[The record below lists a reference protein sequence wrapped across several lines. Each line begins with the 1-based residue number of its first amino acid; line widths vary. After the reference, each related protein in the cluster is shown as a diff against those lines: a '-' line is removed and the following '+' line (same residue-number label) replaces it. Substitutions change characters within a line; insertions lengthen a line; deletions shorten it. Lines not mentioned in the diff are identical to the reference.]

1 MPNLTAKQAQF
12 IDEYMVSLNGTQAAI
27 RAGYSR
33 KTARAIA
40 SENLRKPEIA
50 AEIARRRRHLN
61 EKFEGLIFRVIEQ
74 LCHIAYANYGDVL
87 DPKWTYKPL
96 REWPPEFLSAVKSMK
111 YSEKLEPNGPPGK
124 RQRIVDQLNIKTYD
138 KLFALGLLGEF
149 MGIFPRGSARKR
161 RPKSKIGF
169 VAHIDRH

>member
-1 MPNLTAKQAQF
+1 MQNLTAKQALF
-12 IDEYMVSLNGTQAAI
+12 VDEYLANLNGTQAAI
-27 RAGYSR
+27 RAGCSR

-50 AEIARRRRHLN
+50 AEIARRRRRLN
-61 EKFEGLIFRVIEQ
+61 EKFEGLIFRVISE
-74 LCHIAYANYGDVL
+74 LAHIGFADYGDVL
-87 DPKWTYKPL
+87 GPKWTYKPL
-96 REWPPEFLSAVKSMK
+96 REWPPEFWAAVKSVK
-111 YSEKLEPNGPPGK
+111 YSEKLAPDGPPGK

-138 KLFALGLLGEF
+138 KLHALGLIGEY

-161 RPKSKIGF
+161 HPKSKVGF

>member
-1 MPNLTAKQAQF
+1 MPNLTAKQAPF

-40 SENLRKPEIA
+40 SESLRKPETA
-50 AEIARRRRHLN
+50 AETARRRRQLN

-111 YSEKLEPNGPPGK
+111 YSEKLAPNGPPGK
-124 RQRIVDQLNIKTYD
+124 RQRIVDQLNIKTYH